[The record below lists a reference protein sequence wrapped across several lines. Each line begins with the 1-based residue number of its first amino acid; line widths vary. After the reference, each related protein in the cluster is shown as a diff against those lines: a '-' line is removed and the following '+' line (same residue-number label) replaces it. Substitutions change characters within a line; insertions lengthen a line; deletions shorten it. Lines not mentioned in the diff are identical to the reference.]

1 MSARSYALLQRK
13 PPTLPIEVIRGSDE
27 HNSLRIRSS
36 FVFLRDILRQNDSL
50 NFLKSLFFASCAS
63 SEYSPIGRLNCSI
76 TDAP

>member
-1 MSARSYALLQRK
+1 MLL
-13 PPTLPIEVIRGSDE
+13 PFFVLIEVIRGSDE